1 MKIMLIS
8 LGCDKNLTDS
18 EKLLALLVKHGHEI
32 TDEENEA
39 EMLII
44 NTCCFIHDAK
54 QESIETILGAAEL
67 KKGKLKFL
75 AVTGCLATRY
85 SEEIRTEIPEVDII
99 VSASAIDKLVEIA
112 DDISAGRKAD
122 KMHIY
127 DADRNPV
134 LGTDRIF
141 SGFKNYAYL
150 KIAEGCNKHCTY
162 CVIPSIK
169 GSFRSRPFE
178 EIIGEAEKIAEC
190 GKNEILLIAQ
200 ETTVYGTDLYGRK
213 RLPELLERL
222 NEIDGIDWI
231 RVLYCYPEEIDDELI
246 DAMSRLDKVCKYI
259 DMPIQHASD
268 AILKR
273 MGRRTDNAEICEI
286 IGKLRKAMPEIAI
299 RTSLITGF
307 PGETEEDHAQL
318 LAFVREMKL
327 DRVGVFTYS
336 KEENTP
342 AAKLR
347 PQITKAVKNKRRRE
361 LMLEQQK
368 NVFEKNRS
376 LVGTVEKVMIEGLLP
391 EENVYVGRTYRDA
404 PDIDGCCFVSSER
417 ELMSGTIIDAV
428 IEKADGYDLIAKE
441 ILIEE

>member
-178 EIIGEAEKIAEC
+178 EHVEDLNFDTSVNFEGQDQAAAVAKALVNAPTRY
-190 GKNEILLIAQ
+190 GKHI
-200 ETTVYGTDLYGRK
+200 
-213 RLPELLERL
+213 
-222 NEIDGIDWI
+222 
-231 RVLYCYPEEIDDELI
+231 
-246 DAMSRLDKVCKYI
+246 
-259 DMPIQHASD
+259 
-268 AILKR
+268 
-273 MGRRTDNAEICEI
+273 
-286 IGKLRKAMPEIAI
+286 
-299 RTSLITGF
+299 SLFLTNSN
-307 PGETEEDHAQL
+307 Q
-318 LAFVREMKL
+318 
-327 DRVGVFTYS
+327 
-336 KEENTP
+336 
-342 AAKLR
+342 
-347 PQITKAVKNKRRRE
+347 
-361 LMLEQQK
+361 
-368 NVFEKNRS
+368 
-376 LVGTVEKVMIEGLLP
+376 
-391 EENVYVGRTYRDA
+391 
-404 PDIDGCCFVSSER
+404 
-417 ELMSGTIIDAV
+417 
-428 IEKADGYDLIAKE
+428 
-441 ILIEE
+441 